1 MKNKL
6 TEKAKDPKYIPGIY
20 NYCDRWC
27 ERCAFTSKCLN
38 YSQLDDKNLLHKD
51 FDTDNEEFWD
61 ELSDIYKETIQ
72 LIYDVAEEQGI
83 DLNAVDEED
92 VELEMQ
98 KRKSLKEAAT
108 KKNYIKLAKK
118 YIVIGRNWLEKSEND
133 FLNKK
138 EELIKQL
145 ELQLPEKDPIKEA
158 KQINNFIEII
168 SWYLHFIYVKF
179 MRASTSKMNYIED
192 KEEEFWAKDDSD
204 ATAKTALIAVERSIS
219 AWAVLLKLFKNNE
232 NEILDILVILKK
244 IEKSAKNEF
253 PDAMKFIRPG
263 LDE

>member
-6 TEKAKDPKYIPGIY
+6 LEKAKDPKYIPGIY

-38 YSQLDDKNLLHKD
+38 YSQLDDKNLINKD
-51 FDTDNEEFWD
+51 LDAGNEEFWD
-61 ELSDIYKETIQ
+61 EISDIYKETFQ
-72 LIYDVAEEQGI
+72 LIYDIAEEQGI
-83 DLNAVDEED
+83 DLNDIDEKE
-92 VELEMQ
+92 VELEIQ
-98 KRKSLKEAAT
+98 KENSFQKAAEQ
-108 KKNYIKLAKK
+108 KNYIKLAKK
-118 YIVIGRNWLEKSEND
+118 YIDIGRNWLEKSEND

-179 MRASTSKMNYIED
+179 MRASTSKMNYIEN

-204 ATAKTALIAVERSIS
+204 ATAKVALIAVERSIS
-219 AWAVLLKLFKNNE
+219 AWAALLKLFKNNE
-232 NEILDILVILKK
+232 NEILDILIILKK
-244 IEKSAKNEF
+244 IEKSAKKKF
-253 PDAMKFIRPG
+253 PDALKFIRPG
-263 LDE
+263 LDK

>member
-1 MKNKL
+1 
-6 TEKAKDPKYIPGIY
+6 
-20 NYCDRWC
+20 
-27 ERCAFTSKCLN
+27 
-38 YSQLDDKNLLHKD
+38 
-51 FDTDNEEFWD
+51 
-61 ELSDIYKETIQ
+61 
-72 LIYDVAEEQGI
+72 
-83 DLNAVDEED
+83 
-92 VELEMQ
+92 
-98 KRKSLKEAAT
+98 
-108 KKNYIKLAKK
+108 
-118 YIVIGRNWLEKSEND
+118 
-133 FLNKK
+133 
-138 EELIKQL
+138 
-145 ELQLPEKDPIKEA
+145 
-158 KQINNFIEII
+158 
-168 SWYLHFIYVKF
+168 

>member
-6 TEKAKDPKYIPGIY
+6 IEKAKDPKYIPGIY

-38 YSQLDDKNLLHKD
+38 YSQLDDKNLLNRD
-51 FDTDNEEFWD
+51 FDAENEEFWD
-61 ELSDIYKETIQ
+61 ELSNIYKETIQ

-83 DLNAVDEED
+83 DLNDIDEKE
-92 VELEMQ
+92 VELEME
-98 KRKSLKEAAT
+98 KRKSFKENA
-108 KKNYIKLAKK
+108 KQKDYIRLAKK
-118 YIVIGRNWLEKSEND
+118 YTDIGRNWLEKSEND

-145 ELQLPEKDPIKEA
+145 ELQLPDKNPVEEA
-158 KQINNFIEII
+158 KQINDFIEII
-168 SWYLHFIYVKF
+168 SWYLHFVYVKF
-179 MRASTSKMNYIED
+179 MRASTSKMNYID
-192 KEEEFWAKDDSD
+192 DAEEEFWAKDDSD
-204 ATAKTALIAVERSIS
+204 ATAKVALIAVERSIS
-219 AWAVLLKLFKNNE
+219 AWASLLKIFKNNE

-244 IEKSAKNEF
+244 IEKSAKKEF